1 MVAEL
6 AGLAAVAL
14 LIFGNGVFVA
24 AEFSLVA
31 VDRSVIER
39 QAGTDRRAASVLGA
53 LRQLSFQL
61 SGAQLGITVTSLL
74 VGYIAEPALAG
85 LLREPLEAAGL
96 PADTAHAI
104 AIPLALLLA
113 SVAQLVFGE
122 LVPKK
127 WAISQPMRVSRAVV
141 PFQRGFSRALAP
153 AVRALNGLANR
164 IVRAIGIEP
173 QEELASARTT
183 AELRSV
189 VRTSAQEGALPP
201 GLASLLGRTLRFPT
215 MTAEDA
221 MTPRIEVVGL
231 QADQP
236 VSALLETARS
246 SGFTR
251 FPVYRADIDDIIGMA
266 EVRDAFPVPE
276 GARAARPLSA
286 VCRPVERVPETL
298 RADELLMRLRRPG
311 VHMAVVV
318 DEYGGTAGV
327 VTVEDLIEE
336 LVGEVADEY
345 DRPRPP
351 GIRRQAD
358 GSAVLTGLTNVD
370 DVPDELG
377 LRLPDGP
384 YETVGGLVA
393 HRLGRLAR
401 PGDTVRF
408 AAVNTRDGLPSDW
421 NLVVLSV
428 DRHRVGDVRLVPVA
442 GRDPGAAPGRTAPGG
457 TAPGGTGGNSP

>member
-31 VDRSVIER
+31 VDRTAVER
-39 QAGTDRRAASVLGA
+39 QADTDRRAASVLKA

-85 LLREPLEAAGL
+85 LLRAPLEAVGL
-96 PADTAHAI
+96 PADTAHAL
-104 AIPLALLLA
+104 AIPLALVVA
-113 SVAQLVFGE
+113 AAAQLVYGE

-127 WAISQPMRVSRAVV
+127 WAISQPMRVARATA
-141 PFQRGFSRALAP
+141 PFQRGFSRVLAP
-153 AVRALNGLANR
+153 VVRTFNGLANL
-164 IVRAIGIEP
+164 IVRALGIEP
-173 QEELASARTT
+173 QEELVSARTP

-189 VRTSAQEGALPP
+189 VRASAEEGALPP
-201 GLASLLGRTLRFPT
+201 GLADLLARTLRFPQ

-221 MTPRIEVVGL
+221 MTPRVKLVAL
-231 QADQP
+231 RADQP
-236 VSALLETARS
+236 VSVLLDTARS

-251 FPVYRADIDDIIGMA
+251 FLVYGADIDDVIGMA
-266 EVRDAFPVPE
+266 EVRDAFGVPE
-276 GARAARPLSA
+276 ASRPNRPLSA
-286 VCRPVERVPETL
+286 VSRPVERVPATL
-298 RADELLMRLRRPG
+298 HAAELLVRLRRPG
-311 VHMAVVV
+311 VHLAVVV

-351 GIRRQAD
+351 GIRRQPD
-358 GSAVLTGLTNVD
+358 GSVVLAGLTNID

-377 LRLPDGP
+377 LRLPPGP
-384 YETVGGLVA
+384 YETVGGLVT

-401 PGDTVRF
+401 PNDVVRLV
-408 AAVNTRDGLPSDW
+408 AVDPHDGVPSEWD
-421 NLVVLSV
+421 VRVLSV
-428 DRHRVGDVRLVPVA
+428 EGHRVGDVRLTPADGRPPDGGRVA
-442 GRDPGAAPGRTAPGG
+442 GAGAGTSGG
-457 TAPGGTGGNSP
+457 LP

>member
-31 VDRSVIER
+31 VDRAAVAR
-39 QAGTDRRAASVLGA
+39 QADTDRRAAGVLKA

-85 LLREPLEAAGL
+85 LFRAPLEAMGL
-96 PADTAHAI
+96 PADTAHALG
-104 AIPLALLLA
+104 IPLALLVA
-113 SVAQLVFGE
+113 SAAQLVYGE

-127 WAISQPMRVSRAVV
+127 WAISQPMRVARAVA
-141 PFQRGFSRALAP
+141 PFQRGFSRVLGP
-153 AVRALNGLANR
+153 VVRAFNGLANL
-164 IVRAIGIEP
+164 IVRALGIEP
-173 QEELASARTT
+173 QDELVSARTP

-189 VRTSAQEGALPP
+189 VRTSAEEGALPP
-201 GLASLLGRTLRFPT
+201 GLAHLLAHTLRFPQ

-221 MTPRIEVVGL
+221 MTPRVKVVAL
-231 QADQP
+231 QADEP

-251 FPVYRADIDDIIGMA
+251 FPVYRADIDDVIGVA
-266 EVRDAFPVPE
+266 EVRDGFGVPE
-276 GARAARPLSA
+276 AARPARPLSA
-286 VCRPVERVPETL
+286 VCRPVERVPATL
-298 RADELLMRLRRPG
+298 HADELLARLRRPG
-311 VHMAVVV
+311 AHLAVVA

-351 GIRRQAD
+351 GIRRQPD
-358 GSAVLTGLTNVD
+358 GSVVLTGLTNID

-377 LRLPDGP
+377 LRLPPGP
-384 YETVGGLVA
+384 YETVGGLVT

-401 PGDTVRF
+401 PDDVVLLVAADTHD
-408 AAVNTRDGLPSDW
+408 ALPSEW
-421 NLVVLSV
+421 EARVLSV
-428 DRHRVGDVRLVPVA
+428 EGHRVGDVRLVRV
-442 GRDPGAAPGRTAPGG
+442 DGG
-457 TAPGGTGGNSP
+457 SP